1 MNALL
6 FLAGAIAA
14 TFATAVHAQNA
25 RITPE
30 IASSLVQEAFSVRRL
45 TAEGKLLLDS
55 TPVGQQRTW
64 GQYCASAWLLN
75 DQGEFRRAVRAAS
88 IALYLGEQERNP
100 TALAYAKRDLAVSY
114 SYSGNLEMAEKYATE
129 SIAHPA
135 QNSGDVRNVSYKTLG
150 DVALRKG
157 DPKQAAVHYK
167 QALNYSSF
175 AWARLIRVALAN
187 AHIAAGELDAART
200 ILEDTRSFSSTP
212 EKEMAWRSWGNYLLA
227 VNKPDEALVEFRKYG
242 AAAGGEDGAYHRVW
256 ALEGEAR
263 ALRLKEDSAGVRAAL
278 QKAMTEAESV
288 RAKFRSEE
296 FKAGVFGEL
305 QDVFVQAAFDL
316 AEAGQAEAAFEAS
329 ERGRARALVD
339 QVRDRIRT
347 GSVAQT
353 VLPVAALPF
362 SEIANS
368 LATSETLVTYLAG
381 KERSIAWVV
390 SGGAVKAVIIPAG
403 RAQLSRAV
411 QRVEYGRRPIM

>member
-1 MNALL
+1 MNGLWL
-6 FLAGAIAA
+6 LAGAIAA
-14 TFATAVHAQNA
+14 IFAAPAHAQGA
-25 RITPE
+25 RMTPE
-30 IASSLVQEAFSVRRL
+30 IASSLVQEAYSVRRL
-45 TAEGKLLLDS
+45 TAEGKLMLDS
-55 TPVGQQRTW
+55 TPIAQQRTW

-88 IALYLGEQERNP
+88 IALYLGEQERNT

-157 DPKQAAVHYK
+157 DPKQAIAHYR

-187 AHIAAGELDAART
+187 AHIGAGELDAARA
-200 ILEDTRSFSSTP
+200 ILDDTRSFSSSP

-227 VNKPDEALVEFRKYG
+227 VNKPDDALIEFRKYG
-242 AAAGGEDGAYHRVW
+242 AAASGDDGAYHRVW

-263 ALRLKEDSAGVRAAL
+263 VLRLKGDTSGVRLAL
-278 QKAMTEAESV
+278 QKAMAEAETV

-316 AEAGQAEAAFEAS
+316 AEAGEAEAALEAA

-339 QVRDRIRT
+339 QVRDRIR
-347 GSVAQT
+347 GSAVAQSM
-353 VLPVAALPF
+353 LSAAAV
-362 SEIANS
+362 SAREIANPS
-368 LATSETLVTYLAG
+368 RHP
-381 KERSIAWVV
+381 KRS
-390 SGGAVKAVIIPAG
+390 
-403 RAQLSRAV
+403 
-411 QRVEYGRRPIM
+411 